1 MSKKTLEGEIVTAK
15 EYSATNVEPEIIP
28 ATSAA
33 GKREVDAAAED
44 AGFAARARTKWL
56 RAKQAGA
63 SLAELEKIVNDERNE
78 RISYEIKRVT
88 DARKLQ
94 IQEQYEM
101 LVRSIRMRV
110 GEMTSEAT
118 KHYND
123 MAERDYV
130 YYEDRFDAIKQ
141 RVEEGLESGRYDQ
154 DRADRELARGRKS
167 LDRAIDSIDRL
178 FAIMEENVQQ
188 AVEEALTRNFK

>member
-1 MSKKTLEGEIVTAK
+1 
-15 EYSATNVEPEIIP
+15 
-28 ATSAA
+28 
-33 GKREVDAAAED
+33 
-44 AGFAARARTKWL
+44 
-56 RAKQAGA
+56 
-63 SLAELEKIVNDERNE
+63 
-78 RISYEIKRVT
+78 
-88 DARKLQ
+88 
-94 IQEQYEM
+94 M
-101 LVRSIRMRV
+101 LVGSIRMRV

-141 RVEEGLESGRYDQ
+141 RVDEGLASGKYDQ

-178 FAIMEENVQQ
+178 FAIMEENVQHGRRRG
-188 AVEEALTRNFK
+188 ADT